1 LVRAARPLHRQP
13 GTGRESHVLLS
24 CLSPLALTSIR
35 RTLKEGLFGE
45 VSAQYA
51 TSLDSIRQKFADH
64 GFGLV
69 ADIARLPVLHTL
81 HLAIFVR
88 NE

>member
-1 LVRAARPLHRQP
+1 M
-13 GTGRESHVLLS
+13 
-24 CLSPLALTSIR
+24 
-35 RTLKEGLFGE
+35 KEGLFGE